1 MVGLLWV
8 AFCLNFADRQVV
20 FSIFP
25 ILRSD
30 LHFSE
35 VQLGLTGSLFLWVY
49 AFCSPFAGSIA
60 DRLPKRVLILGSLVL
75 WSAITLFTGFAQSPG
90 PLLAGR
96 ATIGLT
102 EALFYPA
109 AVALIAEIHDGRT
122 RSRALALFNSGSVV
136 GIVLGGSLGGYAAE
150 YYSWRWAF
158 GALGLAGILYALPL
172 GSFLRRIPE
181 GSTSAGNVDR
191 PRKFSGARE
200 LLRKPT
206 FLVLCAIYSVAAFA
220 AYLLYTWLA
229 TFLTEKF
236 HLGLS
241 EAGITA
247 TLYAKTAAAVGLAA
261 GGWIA
266 DWWFA
271 RNQSARFWVL
281 AVSVILTGPA
291 LYAVAYAPSLWQI
304 KLAAIAFGLC
314 NGAYQANLF
323 ASAFEIVEAS
333 RRALAVGVLNLIG
346 ASVSGFAGLG
356 GGIWRESQGLDL
368 LMVWSGLS
376 CVLVGLLLIMAIYLW
391 IPFDRTEM
399 REK

>member
-1 MVGLLWV
+1 M
-8 AFCLNFADRQVV
+8 
-20 FSIFP
+20 
-25 ILRSD
+25 
-30 LHFSE
+30 
-35 VQLGLTGSLFLWVY
+35 
-49 AFCSPFAGSIA
+49 
-60 DRLPKRVLILGSLVL
+60 
-75 WSAITLFTGFAQSPG
+75 FTGFAQSPG

-172 GSFLRRIPE
+172 GFFLGRISE
-181 GSTSAGNVDR
+181 GSTSARNVDR
-191 PRKFSGARE
+191 SRRFSGARE

-247 TLYAKTAAAVGLAA
+247 TIYAKTAAAVGLAA

-266 DWWFA
+266 DWWFV

-323 ASAFEIVEAS
+323 ASAFEITDAS

-376 CVLVGLLLIMAIYLW
+376 CVLVGSLLITAIYVWVPRDW
-391 IPFDRTEM
+391 IKTS
-399 REK
+399 